1 MAVLCFV
8 SPIMWSNLP
17 LVRSRNCPAIAVSAS
32 TEGAAT
38 SWSELAVG
46 VGGDAGIS
54 AGTLDS
60 AAGRSG
66 VDAGAAAAG
75 GVAAL
80 GSLRDSSGLSF
91 AAGAA
96 GIAGF

>member
-1 MAVLCFV
+1 
-8 SPIMWSNLP
+8 
-17 LVRSRNCPAIAVSAS
+17 
-32 TEGAAT
+32 
-38 SWSELAVG
+38 
-46 VGGDAGIS
+46 
-54 AGTLDS
+54 
-60 AAGRSG
+60 

-96 GIAGF
+96 GIAGFGAVVCPVESAAFPVVLSE